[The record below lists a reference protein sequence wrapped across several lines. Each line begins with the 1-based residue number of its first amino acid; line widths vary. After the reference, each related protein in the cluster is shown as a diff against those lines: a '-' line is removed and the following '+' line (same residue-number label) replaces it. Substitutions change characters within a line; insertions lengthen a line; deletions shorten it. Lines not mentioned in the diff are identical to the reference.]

1 MEIENYENH
10 TKKIMGALLIILAMV
25 LQEIKLNFF
34 SYTALFLLKWP
45 APINIIIVIL
55 LFLSSCRFK
64 SHKIDKFFKIFSYI
78 NIPLN
83 LGIWAMALIS
93 FINGAIGCNAIL
105 FYVLFGISIFLNI
118 TKIPKMLKEDKDE
131 KSNTKQ

>member
-1 MEIENYENH
+1 MKI
-10 TKKIMGALLIILAMV
+10 TPKKILGFLLIILVMV
-25 LQEIKLNFF
+25 LQEIRLSFF
-34 SYTALFLLKWP
+34 SYIALFLLKWP
-45 APINIIIVIL
+45 APINVIIVIL

-83 LGIWAMALIS
+83 IVIWVMALIS
-93 FINGAIGCNAIL
+93 FINGTINCNAIV
-105 FYVLFGISIFLNI
+105 FYVLFGISTFLTI

-131 KSNTKQ
+131 KTEAKQ

>member
-1 MEIENYENH
+1 MKI
-10 TKKIMGALLIILAMV
+10 TPKKIMGALLFILAMV

-34 SYTALFLLKWP
+34 SYIALFLLKWP
-45 APINIIIVIL
+45 APINIITVIL

-131 KSNTKQ
+131 KSNTK

>member
-1 MEIENYENH
+1 M
-10 TKKIMGALLIILAMV
+10 KITPQKISGALLIILAMV
-25 LQEIKLNFF
+25 LQEIKLNFL

-83 LGIWAMALIS
+83 LGIWAMDLIS
-93 FINGAIGCNAIL
+93 FMNGAIGCNAIL
-105 FYVLFGISIFLNI
+105 FYILFGISIFLNI

-131 KSNTKQ
+131 KTEAKQ

>member
-1 MEIENYENH
+1 M
-10 TKKIMGALLIILAMV
+10 KITPKNILKVLLFVLVMV
-25 LQEIKLNFF
+25 LQEIRLSFF
-34 SYTALFLLKWP
+34 SYIALFLLKWP
-45 APINIIIVIL
+45 ASINVIIVIL

-83 LGIWAMALIS
+83 IGIWVMALIS
-93 FINGAIGCNAIL
+93 FINGTINCNAIL
-105 FYVLFGISIFLNI
+105 FYVLFGINSFLTI

-131 KSNTKQ
+131 KTEAKQ